1 MLEDD
6 VAEALARLSA
16 LDPDDPNVTVD
27 RERTDMR
34 RIGAAL
40 YAVDIAHTI
49 LVRAVATARH
59 RGRSWT
65 EIANV
70 LGVSRQAARQRFGKE
85 VAEIPQEL
93 SETAVQRLLDAGFS
107 VQELEELTG
116 LVRLAPDGDAPSSRQ
131 VKAKRISAAQQRAV
145 REVIAALPPSVE
157 RSGNDPA
164 GSGSAD

>member
-6 VAEALARLSA
+6 VAEALARLHA

-27 RERTDMR
+27 RDRTDMR

-49 LVRAVATARH
+49 LVRAVADARH

-85 VAEIPQEL
+85 VAETAHQEIPDA
-93 SETAVQRLLDAGFS
+93 AVQQLLDAGFS
-107 VQELEELTG
+107 TREVEALTAQPG
-116 LVRLAPDGDAPSSRQ
+116 TPAVDDIEPVRTR
-131 VKAKRISAAQQRAV
+131 RIPAARQRAV
-145 REVIAALPPSVE
+145 QGVVTTLPPDPD
-157 RSGNDPA
+157 RSGDDTAGP
-164 GSGSAD
+164 GSGG